1 MAKQIFINLP
11 VSDLSKSTAF
21 YEALGFTKNLMF
33 SNENASS
40 MQWSE
45 DIIFMLLNHS
55 FYKSFLGN
63 KEIADATKH
72 TEVLIALSLDS
83 KEAVT
88 KFAETAKQNGGD
100 YYKVEDGV
108 PDDMMFGFEVTDPDG
123 HILEPIWMNAD
134 FNPQA

>member
-1 MAKQIFINLP
+1 MAKQVFINLP
-11 VSDLSKSTAF
+11 VKDLTKSTAF
-21 YEALGFTKNLMF
+21 YEALGFTKNLNF
-33 SNENASS
+33 SNELASC

-45 DIIFMLLNHS
+45 EIIFMLLSHP
-55 FYKSFLGN
+55 FYKSFLP
-63 KEIADATKH
+63 KTEIVDATKH

-100 YYKVEDGV
+100 FYSVENGV
-108 PDDMMFGFEVTDPDG
+108 SEDMMFGLEVTDPDG
-123 HILEPIWMNAD
+123 HVLEPVWMNAE